1 MTGDRA
7 AISDELR
14 AEIMA
19 RPEAVLEDGDVMSAL
34 AAATEKARGG
44 NVVDIRGV
52 AMERLETRHERLEET
67 HRHALAAAYGNL
79 AGAKQVHRAVLR
91 LLDAEEFEGFLTA
104 LGGDVLDIMRVDA
117 TRLVLESALQTE
129 DPAIGRVGDL
139 AMVAKPGFVDA
150 YLGGSGTRPAR
161 QVTLRSAPKDSG
173 EIYGSVAGSIRS
185 EACMKLDLGPG
196 RLPGMLAFGAK
207 DPNQFRPELGTDL
220 LAFFFGVFE
229 RSMRRWL
236 S

>member
-1 MTGDRA
+1 MTGDHA

-34 AAATEKARGG
+34 AAATEKAKGG
-44 NVVDIRGV
+44 NIVDIRGV

-79 AGAKQVHRAVLR
+79 AGAKQIHRAVLR
-91 LLDAEEFEGFLTA
+91 LLDAAEFEEFLAA
-104 LGGDVLDIMRVDA
+104 LGGDILDIMRVDTA
-117 TRLVLESALQTE
+117 RLVFESALSAQ
-129 DPAIGRVGDL
+129 DPAIGRIGDL

-150 YLGGSGTRPAR
+150 YLGRSRERPSR
-161 QVTLRSAPKDSG
+161 QVTLRSAPKG
-173 EIYGSVAGSIRS
+173 GREIYGSLVGSIHS
-185 EACMKLDLGPG
+185 EACMKLDLGSG
-196 RLPGMLAFGAK
+196 RLPGMLAFGSK
-207 DPNQFRPELGTDL
+207 DPNQFRPELGADL